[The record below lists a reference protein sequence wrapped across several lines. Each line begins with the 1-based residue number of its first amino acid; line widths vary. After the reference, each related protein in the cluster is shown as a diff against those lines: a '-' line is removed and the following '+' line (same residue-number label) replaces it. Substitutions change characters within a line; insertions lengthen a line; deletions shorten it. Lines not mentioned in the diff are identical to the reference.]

1 LLLQEFKMRSTI
13 ILALALCSGSY
24 AFVPKHVSRAPALP
38 VRSTEEPQVE
48 STAPPAMSSSAGAAA
63 ISPALANLKTMQNEL
78 CPSVPFF
85 DPLKLSELELWE
97 ETQEASIGFLRQAE
111 IKHGRVA
118 MAGFV
123 GFLVHANN
131 IRWPFAMKLDGTK
144 WPTLE
149 EAGSVPALW
158 DKLPEASKWQII
170 LFIGALEWF
179 DEYHLDEFVEGKPK
193 HYMRGGMPGAYP
205 NLSGVFGLPLNLFD
219 PFGLSAKRTEE
230 QKARGRLME
239 INNGRLAMIGLFGF
253 LSEATVPGSVPSL
266 TGLIAPYSGNVMIPF
281 QGDFTLLV
289 DAAASASS

>member
-1 LLLQEFKMRSTI
+1 
-13 ILALALCSGSY
+13 
-24 AFVPKHVSRAPALP
+24 
-38 VRSTEEPQVE
+38 
-48 STAPPAMSSSAGAAA
+48 
-63 ISPALANLKTMQNEL
+63 
-78 CPSVPFF
+78 
-85 DPLKLSELELWE
+85 
-97 ETQEASIGFLRQAE
+97 
-111 IKHGRVA
+111 

-193 HYMRGGMPGAYP
+193 HYMRGGMPGVYP

-219 PFGLSAKRTEE
+219 PFGFSAKRTEE

-239 INNGRLAMIGLFGF
+239 INNGRLAMIGLFGYGSLVAIVGWSRSEGARRKNDHVSSVHVATCCLCRRF

-281 QGDFTLLV
+281 EGDFTVLV
-289 DAAASASS
+289 SAASS